1 MSATRT
7 YHTHAYQFLTKIQIL
22 NLYYLVYLSVRLFVL
37 SMRVIKER
45 KYNNHH
51 VLGLNTF
58 GSWSTIIHLNNLP
71 VTIILDQYSD

>member
-7 YHTHAYQFLTKIQIL
+7 YHTHAYQILTKIQIL

-51 VLGLNTF
+51 VLG
-58 GSWSTIIHLNNLP
+58 
-71 VTIILDQYSD
+71 